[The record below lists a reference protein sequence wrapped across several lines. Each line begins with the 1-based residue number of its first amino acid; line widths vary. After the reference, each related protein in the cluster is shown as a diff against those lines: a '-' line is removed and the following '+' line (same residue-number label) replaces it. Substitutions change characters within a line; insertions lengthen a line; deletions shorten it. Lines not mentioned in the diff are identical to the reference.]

1 MAAPRKSELEARLD
15 TALAESFPASD
26 PVALTEPAPDLPAP
40 KEDEADDGQSD
51 RS

>member
-1 MAAPRKSELEARLD
+1 MSDPRKSDLDARLD

-26 PVALTEPAPDLPAP
+26 PVALTQPAPDLPVP
-40 KEDEADDGQSD
+40 KEDDADDRRPD